1 MSDYENGYAEG
12 LAEGRRNT
20 AREMAKAA
28 LKVENRLRR
37 KIDKLQQTVDYLKT
51 CVSCAD
57 FNCQK
62 RCCILQDGACANFNK
77 WRMPE

>member
-1 MSDYENGYAEG
+1 MTDYEKGYKDG
-12 LAEGRRNT
+12 QRGT

-37 KIDKLQQTVDYLKT
+37 KIDELQQTVDYLKT
-51 CVSCAD
+51 CVSCAE

-62 RCCILQDGACANFNK
+62 RKCNLLNGTCINFNK